1 MYLIGPYIAK
11 HAALSLE
18 EENCVLPPLSLS
30 LSQGGVGPLGPRGD
44 PGLQGLKVSL
54 ALG

>member
-18 EENCVLPPLSLS
+18 EENCVCLLSLSPLS
-30 LSQGGVGPLGPRGD
+30 LSQGGVGPPGREAIQDFRG
-44 PGLQGLKVSL
+44 
-54 ALG
+54 